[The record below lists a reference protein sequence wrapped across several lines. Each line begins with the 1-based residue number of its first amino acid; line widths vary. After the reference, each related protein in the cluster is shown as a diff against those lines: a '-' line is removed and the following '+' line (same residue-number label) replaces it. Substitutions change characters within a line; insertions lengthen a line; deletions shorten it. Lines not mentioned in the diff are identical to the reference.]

1 MGAEGRKCS
10 ICGTGVARLNRLI
23 CNQCKH
29 LRDKERWRDNYE
41 SYVSSRIRIAK
52 ARAKKH
58 GFSFA
63 IDKDYILEILERQN
77 YRCAITGF
85 PLSRTS
91 NKGDYDLSIDRVD
104 SDLGYEKDNVV
115 LVCNRANIMK
125 NIMPLD
131 MFVWW
136 CQAIANYDQDRR
148 SRKKT

>member
-1 MGAEGRKCS
+1 MGAEGRKCR

-85 PLSRTS
+85 PLSRTRK
-91 NKGDYDLSIDRVD
+91 KGDYDLSIDRVD
-104 SDLGYEKDNVV
+104 SELGYEKDNVV
-115 LVCNRANIMK
+115 LVCNRAK
-125 NIMPLD
+125 RRKKRRKRD
-131 MFVWW
+131 RFVWW
-136 CQAIANYDQDRR
+136 
-148 SRKKT
+148 